1 MNILI
6 IQTLLALTFGLFTSI
21 VTLAILTRVFGGRA
35 TLLKED
41 LPGWRSY
48 VTFKPLPRFMDNALR
63 PARPFESAMAFEVAE
78 RLRAR
83 GVKIGKVKTVGSAER
98 VQMSYDGERWELTV
112 GVFRRHPEQ
121 WLLTIDQ
128 KFSNGNS
135 APHDTAE
142 ARAML
147 ALIRGVLEDMEIS
160 TIRWHAR
167 QNWNCGKID
176 AWAYKPF

>member
-6 IQTLLALTFGLFTSI
+6 IQTLLALTFGVFTSI
-21 VTLAILTRVFGGRA
+21 VTLAILLRVFGGRA
-35 TLLKED
+35 TLLGED

-48 VTFKPLPRFMDNALR
+48 VTLKPLPRFADNALR
-63 PARPFESAMAFEVAE
+63 PAKPFESSMAFEVSE
-78 RLRAR
+78 RLRTR
-83 GVKIGKVKTVGSAER
+83 GVKIGEVKTVGSAER
-98 VQMSYDGERWELTV
+98 VQMIYDGEQWELTL

-135 APHDTAE
+135 APHDTPE
-142 ARAML
+142 SRAML
-147 ALIRGVLEDMEIS
+147 ALIRGVLEDMEVS

-167 QNWNCGKID
+167 QNWNRGKVD